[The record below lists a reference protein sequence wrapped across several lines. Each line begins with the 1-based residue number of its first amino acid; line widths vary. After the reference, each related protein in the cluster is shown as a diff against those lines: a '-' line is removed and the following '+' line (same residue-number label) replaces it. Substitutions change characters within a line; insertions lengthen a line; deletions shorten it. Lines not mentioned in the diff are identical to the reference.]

1 MYGENKQK
9 EFIVRTGVKILGE
22 LGKFGLMYPV
32 LGNTAFGLLEKVV
45 PIDHWKQ
52 KFKGLQEWAVVENHP
67 IGQFVKRIFTDLNPK
82 ACKTI
87 ENNFFTNA
95 TSIGASIIRNR
106 RNKGIY
112 FPPNIL
118 ISPTMRCNLKC
129 IGCYAKNY
137 SKSEEL
143 SIETL
148 DDIFSQGKK
157 GGCFIYW
164 WLGGEPLLRKKD
176 LLYICKKHSDT
187 YNFVFTNG
195 TLLDK
200 ETISDFAN
208 LGNVAFFL
216 SVEGLEKETDLRR
229 GKGVFNKL
237 MGVMDDIRQNGLFFG
252 VSVTATSKN
261 INTVISDDF
270 IQMLTDKGVFMAWY
284 FLYVPLDRDA
294 DLSLMPSPHQRNFLR
309 LKIQEMRQ
317 KHPVLLVDFWGD
329 APYVEGC
336 IAARTILHIDHKG
349 RFMPCIFAPF
359 YNHTIYKKSIEE
371 AYNSKLFQEIRKR
384 QPYSKNFLKP
394 CMMLDNPHVIREV
407 CKECG
412 AIPAHGGAE
421 NFITNL
427 APDIDRYALEVAK
440 QYNPLFEEA
449 TGTRQRIEKA
459 GVNIFQGFGIT

>member
-1 MYGENKQK
+1 MYSKGRQK

-22 LGKFGLMYPV
+22 LGKFGLMYPL
-32 LGNTAFGLLEKVV
+32 LGNPAFGLLEKVV
-45 PIDHWKQ
+45 PVDHWKE

-67 IGQFVKRIFTDLNPK
+67 IGQFVKRIFTDLNPR
-82 ACKTI
+82 ACRAV

-95 TSIGASIIRNR
+95 TSIGASKIRNKR
-106 RNKGIY
+106 KKGIY

-118 ISPTMRCNLKC
+118 ISPTMNCNLKC

-143 SIETL
+143 SIEML
-148 DDIFSQGKK
+148 DDIFNQGKK
-157 GGCFIYW
+157 GGCFVYW

-176 LLYICKKHSDT
+176 LLYICKKHSDA

-200 ETISDFAN
+200 ETISDFAD

-216 SVEGLEKETDLRR
+216 SLEGFGQETDLRR
-229 GKGVFNKL
+229 GKGVFNKIIRA
-237 MGVMDDIRQNGLFFG
+237 MDDIRQNGLFFG
-252 VSVTATSKN
+252 VSVMATSKN
-261 INTVISDDF
+261 INAVTSDDF
-270 IQMLTDKGVFMAWY
+270 IQMLASKGVFMAWY
-284 FLYVPLDRDA
+284 FLYVPLDKSA
-294 DLSLMPSPHQRNFLR
+294 DLSLMPSPSQRNFLR

-317 KHPVLLVDFWGD
+317 KYPIFLVDFWGD
-329 APYVEGC
+329 APYTRGC

-359 YNHTIYKKSIEE
+359 YTDTIYEKSIEE
-371 AYNSKLFQEIRKR
+371 AYNSQLFQEIRKR
-384 QPYSKNFLKP
+384 QPYDRNFLKP
-394 CMMLDNPHVIREV
+394 CMMLDNPYVIREV
-407 CKECG
+407 CEECG
-412 AIPAHGGAE
+412 AMPAHKGAE

-427 APDIDRYALEVAK
+427 ASDIDRYALEVARV
-440 QYNPLFEEA
+440 YDPLFEEA

-459 GVNIFQGFGIT
+459 GVNIFQGFSIT